1 MKNIGWMLRQR
12 ATVSPRLQAY
22 VEPSTDVRM
31 TYAQMNALAN
41 RCADVLTALGIAKG
55 DRVALLMPNS
65 VEFCCLFYGA
75 AKLGAVAV
83 PINTRLA
90 APEVSFILSDSGSK
104 VVIYGAP
111 SAPVIDAIRAQ
122 ADPPGTVTDWIGAD
136 SLAERLRSAAA
147 DEPAVE
153 CGGDD
158 NLFIMYTSGTTGHPK
173 GVVHT
178 HESVHSAASSW
189 ASTIDVRYRDRLL
202 LPLPMFHVAA
212 LTTVIFSAM
221 RGVTLISMPQF
232 DATKVWS
239 LIVEERV
246 CIGGAVPAILNF
258 MRQVPEF
265 AELDA
270 PDFRYFITGGA
281 PMPEALIKIYAAKN
295 IEVVQGY
302 ALTESCGGGTLL
314 LSEDALRK
322 AGSAGRATMFT
333 DVAVRGDDGVIREH
347 GEGEVVIKS
356 DILLKEYWNRP
367 EATRDAFDNG
377 WFRTGDIGEIDD
389 EGYLYIKD
397 RLKDMI
403 ISGGENVYPAE
414 IESVIIGVPGVS
426 EVAVIGLPDEKWG
439 EIAAAIVVAD
449 QNEVSEQQIVEYCG
463 TRLARYKLPKKV
475 IFAEAIPATRPARS
489 SKRCCANSI
498 RRRCRSDARPEPL
511 GRREPH
517 DAGNEVARNVRT
529 QPSSS
534 SSGIGPSG
542 AATGNPLPLSVFEL
556 PVHAAALVDLLL
568 HQGLDRQ
575 PRAGDPVVAS
585 GPAAAAACRPMRF
598 GSPAACCG
606 WCPARRLPALAPA
619 RRAGCRRPRR

>member
-367 EATRDAFDNG
+367 AATRDAFDNG

-389 EGYLYIKD
+389 RAGAVSETDL
-397 RLKDMI
+397 LAHWP
-403 ISGGENVYPAE
+403 GGERL
-414 IESVIIGVPGVS
+414 SV
-426 EVAVIGLPDEKWG
+426 
-439 EIAAAIVVAD
+439 
-449 QNEVSEQQIVEYCG
+449 
-463 TRLARYKLPKKV
+463 TRSM
-475 IFAEAIPATRPARS
+475 ARS
-489 SKRCCANSI
+489 
-498 RRRCRSDARPEPL
+498 
-511 GRREPH
+511 
-517 DAGNEVARNVRT
+517 
-529 QPSSS
+529 
-534 SSGIGPSG
+534 
-542 AATGNPLPLSVFEL
+542 
-556 PVHAAALVDLLL
+556 
-568 HQGLDRQ
+568 
-575 PRAGDPVVAS
+575 
-585 GPAAAAACRPMRF
+585 
-598 GSPAACCG
+598 
-606 WCPARRLPALAPA
+606 
-619 RRAGCRRPRR
+619 

>member
-12 ATVSPRLQAY
+12 AAVSPRLQAY

-475 IFAEAIPATRPARS
+475 IFAEAIPRNPTGKILKTVLREQYSATVP
-489 SKRCCANSI
+489 K
-498 RRRCRSDARPEPL
+498 
-511 GRREPH
+511 
-517 DAGNEVARNVRT
+517 
-529 QPSSS
+529 
-534 SSGIGPSG
+534 
-542 AATGNPLPLSVFEL
+542 
-556 PVHAAALVDLLL
+556 
-568 HQGLDRQ
+568 
-575 PRAGDPVVAS
+575 
-585 GPAAAAACRPMRF
+585 
-598 GSPAACCG
+598 
-606 WCPARRLPALAPA
+606 
-619 RRAGCRRPRR
+619 